1 MKDIL
6 KAIVLTVLMLTSTA
20 GLFYLVVFHFKIV
33 ALVVMVLIVLFL
45 VVSTFMGIYSAIR
58 DN

>member
-6 KAIVLTVLMLTSTA
+6 KAIVLTVLMLASTA
-20 GLFYLVVFHFKIV
+20 GLFYLIVFHFKIV

>member
-6 KAIVLTVLMLTSTA
+6 KAIVLTVLMLANTA
-20 GLFYLVVFHFKIV
+20 GLFYLIVFHFKIA

-45 VVSTFMGIYSAIR
+45 VVSTFLGIYSAIR

>member
-20 GLFYLVVFHFKIV
+20 GLFYLIVFHFKIV

-45 VVSTFMGIYSAIR
+45 VVSTFMGIYFAIR